1 MVVRIARLDQNL
13 HWERQVMGVQRSVL
27 TEYGGAHNVL
37 TSPLSGHQLSI
48 ELCNLLPSHV
58 NSSAKLKLQ
67 FDIYNLHFVT
77 SDLQFTIHNLQFALS
92 RTWLTSKMSIYIQYI
107 TSVPKYTGYHFQ
119 FTIYTLSPLCV
130 NASSLAPSFV
140 SREDPARGFTNTSE
154 SPQYSEYPF
163 VSSNL

>member
-1 MVVRIARLDQNL
+1 MMVVRIARLDQNL

-77 SDLQFTIHNLQFALS
+77 
-92 RTWLTSKMSIYIQYI
+92 
-107 TSVPKYTGYHFQ
+107 
-119 FTIYTLSPLCV
+119 
-130 NASSLAPSFV
+130 
-140 SREDPARGFTNTSE
+140 
-154 SPQYSEYPF
+154 
-163 VSSNL
+163 